1 MFPLIEKDP
10 LMSTTFF
17 FNKFLGFF
25 LLVWAHSGW
34 LFWFNPYG
42 NGIARRAGMTLH
54 QLKVFETVSRHLS
67 ITRASKELHVSQ
79 PSVFQQVKFLEESC
93 GIKLYRKVGRRIEL
107 TPEGM
112 SFRNDAVDIL
122 HKVEGL
128 HEKFGPTAIASQTG
142 SLAIGGSH
150 AISISILLSLL
161 AAFKRAHPLV
171 KVTLRTA
178 ISPQIERFILNS
190 EVEIGI
196 ITNPSG
202 TPSLQL
208 EPYRQEKLVAFCASG
223 FPLAKKARLT
233 LADLADAPLIIRSG
247 MLTTTRQHLN
257 QLEQKGFKLNILMEC
272 ESPEAVKVATM
283 KGLGVGFVYRSRVES
298 EIQAGSVKVLKLRGL
313 RMAAGQSVIV
323 YQKHNLLSTNAQHFL
338 QLARRLHRA
347 VS

>member
-1 MFPLIEKDP
+1 MFPLIDKDP

-17 FNKFLGFF
+17 FNKLLGFF
-25 LLVWAHSGW
+25 LLVWAQW
-34 LFWFNPYG
+34 LAVWFNPYG
-42 NGIARRAGMTLH
+42 DGIARRAGMTLH

-79 PSVFQQVKFLEESC
+79 PSVFQQVKFLEESY
-93 GIKLYRKVGRRIEL
+93 GVKLYRKVGRQIEL

-112 SFRNDAVDIL
+112 SLLNDAVDIL

-196 ITNPSG
+196 VTNPSG

-208 EPYRQEKLVAFCASG
+208 EPYRQAKLVAFCASG

-257 QLEQKGFKLNILMEC
+257 QLEQKGFKLNILVEC

-298 EIQAGSVKVLKLRGL
+298 EIQAGNIKVLKIRGL
-313 RMAAGQSVIV
+313 RMTAGQSFIV